1 MSMVGKEGKWW
12 RGVWTAD
19 NIRTVVGPKPSDKL
33 LETFAVNLADAFV
46 KGELHVGNWST
57 TAGAKIDLTIGP
69 TSKKPLS
76 IPLAE
81 LSAVEAAAY
90 ASSVFLEIALQAQSR
105 QCRLQPAAVSSV
117 LSPIDY
123 MALLGNTRNV
133 PEQAMSMAMATK
145 MEADARP
152 MVSETKTQGDI
163 EAFEPPTSTND
174 KDRKEKLRALK
185 AQIDQRRQV
194 GKKKPS
200 AATSTLEP
208 RAQPRPLKGASLANP
223 NKKARKYQALEFESD
238 EE

>member
-1 MSMVGKEGKWW
+1 
-12 RGVWTAD
+12 
-19 NIRTVVGPKPSDKL
+19 
-33 LETFAVNLADAFV
+33 
-46 KGELHVGNWST
+46 
-57 TAGAKIDLTIGP
+57 
-69 TSKKPLS
+69 
-76 IPLAE
+76 
-81 LSAVEAAAY
+81 
-90 ASSVFLEIALQAQSR
+90 
-105 QCRLQPAAVSSV
+105 
-117 LSPIDY
+117 
-123 MALLGNTRNV
+123 
-133 PEQAMSMAMATK
+133 MAMATK

-208 RAQPRPLKGASLANP
+208 SKPYFIVQSAIRLVFNSLSGTFVGAQPRPLKGASLANP